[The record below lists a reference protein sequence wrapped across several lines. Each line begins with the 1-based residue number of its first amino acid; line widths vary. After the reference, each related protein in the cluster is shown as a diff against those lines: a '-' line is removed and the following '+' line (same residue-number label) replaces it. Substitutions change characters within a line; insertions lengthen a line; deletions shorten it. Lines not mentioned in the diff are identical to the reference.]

1 MCTCRPLLAT
11 ALGLLLGTGSAFGQL
26 PLPATGPAGTIAA
39 REPACRQELHPE
51 RIHRRLLGGTAFDYY
66 SSEPWPGGVVPLA
79 FDAAIEP
86 GQRAQV
92 FAACRSWGAGTG
104 IRCVDRTTEAN
115 YVDVRPSDGVC
126 SSGVG
131 RRSGARATVMSLGP
145 ECWSAYVLEH
155 EVGHA
160 IGMIHEHQRADRDTY
175 ITVDLT
181 MVTPGKEDQFTP
193 IRSSRDHTPYD
204 FASIMHYLEST
215 HAVASG
221 ARILAPQ
228 PAFAGTRIGG
238 TRLSAGDGR
247 LVTALYGIGYAMA
260 GSGRPGPPAPFRI
273 TTHEA
278 LSAMQ
283 GIDRFYRA
291 GEGLLRPNGL
301 SIGGRPDFLGLA
313 AWFFDVYVATRY
325 AGYEE
330 ADARY
335 NVAAHITQSEEWRQK
350 HPGWAAAT
358 PLPGAS
364 RLPFTREELLG
375 VMERLDRFYAA
386 PEGLQR
392 PDGLSIDGGPDL
404 LGIANWVVDV
414 YLGARLQGTSADVA
428 WARVEQA
435 IRASDE
441 WRAKH

>member
-1 MCTCRPLLAT
+1 MCTLRSMVFI
-11 ALGLLLGTGSAFGQL
+11 ALGLSLAPHAALAQF
-26 PLPATGPAGTIAA
+26 PLPATGPAGVVSSRA
-39 REPACRQELHPE
+39 PACRQELHPSQVE
-51 RIHRRLLGGTAFDYY
+51 RRPLGGTAFEYY
-66 SSEPWPGGVVPLA
+66 RTEPWPGGVMPLA
-79 FDAAIEP
+79 FDASIDAR
-86 GQRAQV
+86 QRAQV
-92 FAACRSWGAGTG
+92 FAACRAWSAGTG
-104 IRCVDRTTEAN
+104 LRCVEHTTEAG
-115 YVDVRPSDGVC
+115 YVEVRPSDGVC
-126 SSGVG
+126 SSHVG
-131 RRSGARATVMSLGP
+131 RQRAGGATVMSLGP
-145 ECWSAYVLEH
+145 ECWSTYVLEH

-160 IGMIHEHQRADRDTY
+160 IGIVHEHQRADRDAY
-175 ITVDLT
+175 ITVDLAQ
-181 MVTPGKEDQFTP
+181 VAPGSEDQFTP
-193 IRSSRDHTPYD
+193 IQSTRDHTPYD

-215 HAVASG
+215 HAASPG
-221 ARILAPQ
+221 SRVLAPQ
-228 PAFAGTRIGG
+228 PAFAGARIGG
-238 TRLSAGDGR
+238 TRLSATDGR
-247 LVTALYGIGYAMA
+247 FVASVYGLGYLTA

-278 LSAMQ
+278 LAAMQ
-283 GIDRFYRA
+283 AIDRFYRA
-291 GEGLLRPNGL
+291 GDGLLRPNGL

-350 HPGWAAAT
+350 HPGWSAAM
-358 PLPGAS
+358 PLTGAS

-392 PDGLSIDGGPDL
+392 PDGLSIGGGPDL
-404 LGIANWVVDV
+404 LGIANWVVEV
-414 YLGARLQGTSADVA
+414 YLGARLQGTSAESA
-428 WARVEQA
+428 WAGVEQA